1 MRREREKKKRAAPT
15 SNGAAVEC
23 SEDAD
28 GREDDELNDGEGE
41 AVVPPAA
48 VIPHS
53 ATIPY
58 SAAIVLCGALATA
71 RALACAAGARRS
83 VHRLPLGQSVGVQ
96 RGHPLRCANHRRRPL
111 PGAAALAA
119 AFIGSGEAGA
129 SASGVAVLCCAL
141 ATARRWPPRSLACC
155 AC

>member
-71 RALACAAGARRS
+71 R
-83 VHRLPLGQSVGVQ
+83 
-96 RGHPLRCANHRRRPL
+96 
-111 PGAAALAA
+111 
-119 AFIGSGEAGA
+119 
-129 SASGVAVLCCAL
+129 
-141 ATARRWPPRSLACC
+141 RWPAPPRSPQRSSAP
-155 AC
+155 ARPERGRPAWPSSAVR